1 MRFKNLKYV
10 SALPHLQ
17 LSLAE
22 NRIKSLPNDLSM
34 LRGIESINLNNN
46 LIKDVMGTAVALKSL
61 PRLKALN
68 INLNSEEE
76 VDFLI
81 RTLPNLEFLN
91 GLSRSLLLTQTWTVT
106 SSTTPASNR
115 SLLNTTTPHPPPTT
129 RPLPFPRT
137 PPQPMNGPLQAQAQA
152 PTKPT

>member
-1 MRFKNLKYV
+1 
-10 SALPHLQ
+10 
-17 LSLAE
+17 
-22 NRIKSLPNDLSM
+22 M

-91 GLSRSLLLTQTWTVT
+91 GLSTHASLTH
-106 SSTTPASNR
+106 
-115 SLLNTTTPHPPPTT
+115 SL
-129 RPLPFPRT
+129 RR
-137 PPQPMNGPLQAQAQA
+137 GP
-152 PTKPT
+152 

>member
-34 LRGIESINLNNN
+34 LRSIESINLNNN

-91 GLSRSLLLTQTWTVT
+91 GLSTHASLTH
-106 SSTTPASNR
+106 
-115 SLLNTTTPHPPPTT
+115 SL
-129 RPLPFPRT
+129 RR
-137 PPQPMNGPLQAQAQA
+137 GP
-152 PTKPT
+152 